1 MTDKNSPI
9 NLAVVFLSSPK
20 EGYELLLDE
29 NLAGLS
35 PLKRLLLTLQRAGAK
50 EILITY
56 LELDGFKLNSL
67 KNDYAS
73 DTRFNCRLHWQD
85 AKEISKL
92 SNIDL
97 THSQPFILINGNIVT
112 QEKLIETFVETVI
125 KGSAAIHSVHEL
137 HKAPESTGGLYLLPP
152 EKFSVLEKYTPQG
165 MVDEKTQQ
173 VTISNPDLFLWELD
187 SFSDLKK
194 VEKLLL
200 RQFRKHHTQFM
211 DKWFNSVLSLKIS
224 SFLVKTPV
232 TPNQLTL
239 FGLVIGFAS
248 GWFFSQGGYGN
259 GVIGGI
265 LLAITTIWD
274 CCDGDVAR
282 LKFMESD
289 FGDTLDTW
297 CDNLINLF
305 AFAGIMLGV
314 SQSQGNAHALI
325 PFLLLVLGGIFI
337 LILIYYPK
345 GGKGEFF
352 KGTKIY
358 EVINVLASRN
368 FIYIILLFALMGR
381 LDIFLWLAGFGSI
394 AFALT
399 LYLVKLKISGLD
411 SFLKS

>member
-1 MTDKNSPI
+1 MIEKNIPI
-9 NLAVVFLSSPK
+9 NLAVVFLSSPE

-50 EILITY
+50 EILILY
-56 LELDGFKLNSL
+56 QELDGFKLNSL

-73 DTRFNCRLHWQD
+73 DARFNSRLHWQD
-85 AKEISKL
+85 AREISKL
-92 SNIDL
+92 SISDL
-97 THSQPFILINGNIVT
+97 TLSQPFILINGNIVT
-112 QEKLIETFVETVI
+112 QEKLIETFVKTVMN
-125 KGSAAIHSVHEL
+125 GSASINTVQEL
-137 HKAPESTGGLYLLPP
+137 HKTPESTGGLYLLPP
-152 EKFSVLEKYTPQG
+152 EKFSMLEKYIPQG
-165 MVDEKTQQ
+165 IVGEKTQR
-173 VTISNPDLFLWELD
+173 VTISNPDLFLFELD
-187 SFSDLKK
+187 SFFALRK

-200 RQFRKHHTQFM
+200 RQYRKHHTQFM
-211 DKWFNSVLSLKIS
+211 DKWFNSVFSLKIS
-224 SFLVKTPV
+224 SFLVKAPV

-239 FGLVIGFAS
+239 FGLVIGLAS
-248 GWFFSQGGYGN
+248 GWFFAQGGYGN

-265 LLAITTIWD
+265 LLVITTIWD

-282 LKFMESD
+282 LKFMESE

-314 SQSQGNAHALI
+314 SQSQGNVYALV
-325 PFLLLVLGGIFI
+325 PFFLLVLGGAFI
-337 LILIYYPK
+337 LVLIYFPK
-345 GGKGEFF
+345 GGKGEFY

-358 EVINVLASRN
+358 EAINVLASRN

-381 LDIFLWLAGFGSI
+381 LDIFLWLAGIGSI

-399 LYLVKLKISGLD
+399 LYLVKLKISRFD
-411 SFLKS
+411 SFLES